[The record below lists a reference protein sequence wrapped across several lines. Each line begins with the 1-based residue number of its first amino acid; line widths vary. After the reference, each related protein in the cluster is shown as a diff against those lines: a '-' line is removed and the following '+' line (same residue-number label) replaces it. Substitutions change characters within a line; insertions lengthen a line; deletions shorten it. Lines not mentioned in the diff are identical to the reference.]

1 MRIAASTS
9 AATAARIGWVAL
21 LNVLLT
27 KSERTLGGLP
37 TRLRLVVLDRWVTVA
52 SVSVSV
58 SVSTVAAVSVT
69 VATFADT
76 SGTGVL
82 VAVTSPAGR
91 ARVASASASASGVGS
106 TPAIARPTATSL
118 MLSDV
123 NSATKRAPE
132 KKKRGGGG
140 GGERA

>member
-58 SVSTVAAVSVT
+58 SVSVSTVAAVCRHLGHRCFGRRALRCVT
-69 VATFADT
+69 CSCGFGLSKRLRCRFYASHCETNGDLAHVVRCEF
-76 SGTGVL
+76 GNN
-82 VAVTSPAGR
+82 
-91 ARVASASASASGVGS
+91 ASAIDHEEAVGE
-106 TPAIARPTATSL
+106 A
-118 MLSDV
+118 
-123 NSATKRAPE
+123 
-132 KKKRGGGG
+132 
-140 GGERA
+140 